1 MADEEF
7 DIDDIERRMKGSA
20 SVLKKEFGGLRTG
33 RASISLLEPITVE
46 AYGSPTPMAQV
57 GTISVPEPRML
68 SVQVWDNSLVSSV
81 EKAIRNSSLG
91 LNPITEGS
99 LLRIP
104 IPELNEERRQ
114 ELSKVASQ
122 YAEQARIAVRNVRR
136 DGMDKLKRL
145 EKDGNM
151 SQDEEK
157 LWSEEVQSLTDSTI
171 KEIDDS
177 LATKEKEIM
186 QV

>member
-7 DIDDIERRMKGSA
+7 DIDDIERRMKN
-20 SVLKKEFGGLRTG
+20 SVSILQKEFGGLRTG
-33 RASISLLEPITVE
+33 RAAISLLEPITVD
-46 AYGSPTPMAQV
+46 AYGAQTPMAQV

-68 SVQVWDNSLVSSV
+68 SVQVWDTSLVSAV

-91 LNPITEGS
+91 LNPIVEGS

-114 ELSKVASQ
+114 ELSKVAGQ
-122 YAEQARIAVRNVRR
+122 YSEHARIAVRNVRR
-136 DGMDKLKRL
+136 DGMDKLKHL
-145 EKDGNM
+145 EKDGGM

-157 LWSEEVQSLTDSTI
+157 LWSEEVQSLTDQAI
-171 KEIDDS
+171 KEIDDA